1 MQCCARDFAK
11 KKGYFSDAIWTLT
24 VKSAAILINTNKKA
38 RNPCKIAGF
47 KMVLRTGLE
56 PVSLSA
62 YAPQTYVST
71 NFTT

>member
-1 MQCCARDFAK
+1 MKNLLPK
-11 KKGYFSDAIWTLT
+11 KRYSTTFGVDP
-24 VKSAAILINTNKKA
+24 KKA

>member
-1 MQCCARDFAK
+1 M
-11 KKGYFSDAIWTLT
+11 DAMRTS
-24 VKSAAILINTNKKA
+24 KSAAILINTNKKA

>member
-1 MQCCARDFAK
+1 M
-11 KKGYFSDAIWTLT
+11 DAMRTA
-24 VKSAAILINTNKKA
+24 KSAEILINTNKKA